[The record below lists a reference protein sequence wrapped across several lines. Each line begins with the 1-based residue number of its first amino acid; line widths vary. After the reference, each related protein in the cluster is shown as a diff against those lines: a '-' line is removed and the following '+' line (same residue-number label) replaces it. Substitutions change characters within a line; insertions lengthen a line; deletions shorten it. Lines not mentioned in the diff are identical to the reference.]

1 MRRRI
6 AILFEKGRIDLVE
19 EEIPS
24 LGEKDVLVKVKAC
37 GICTGDIYG
46 FSGYPVW
53 FKLPSPLGHEPAGE
67 VVEVGAG
74 VTRFSKG
81 DRVTALGGPG
91 FSDFVLVNESLVEK
105 IPDNIPFEHA
115 IGEPLACVVNAVRLA
130 HPKFGDD
137 VAVVG
142 TGFMGLLLVQALS
155 RLGLRNLAGVDVNN
169 ERLRLAEHYG
179 VNIALN
185 PSERDVAEETLAITG
200 GKGFD
205 IVIEATGNPGGV
217 GLATRLVK
225 QKGRLAI
232 FSYHPNPVSV
242 DLREWDSKGL
252 EVIMTS
258 PARAEDMRE
267 NFKIAVRMLSRGVFN
282 LEKLVTHKWSLN
294 DIQKAFEY
302 ASKKPVDYIKG
313 VIVP

>member
-1 MRRRI
+1 MRRRV
-6 AILFEKGRIDLVE
+6 AILVEKGRIELVE
-19 EEIPS
+19 EEIPR

-37 GICTGDIYG
+37 GICTGDLYG

-53 FKLPSPLGHEPAGE
+53 FKPPSPLGHEPAGE
-67 VVEVGAG
+67 VVEVGAK

-91 FSDFVLVNESLVEK
+91 FSDFVLVDESQVEK
-105 IPDNIPFEHA
+105 IPKDTPFEYA
-115 IGEPLACVVNAVRLA
+115 IGEPLACVVNAVRLVN
-130 HPKFGDD
+130 PRLGDN

-155 RLGLRNLAGVDVNN
+155 RLGLKNLVGVDVNN
-169 ERLRLAEHYG
+169 ERLRLAENYG

-185 PSERDVAEETLAITG
+185 PKERNVVEETLAITE

-205 IVIEATGNPGGV
+205 TVIEATGNPAGV
-217 GLATRLVK
+217 GLATRLVR

-258 PARAEDMRE
+258 PARAEDMIE
-267 NFKIAVRMLSRGVFN
+267 NFKMAVRMLSRGVFN
-282 LEKLVTHKWSLN
+282 LDKLITHKWSLN
-294 DIQKAFEY
+294 DIQRAFEY
-302 ASKKPVDYIKG
+302 ASKKPLDYIKG

>member
-1 MRRRI
+1 MRRRV
-6 AILFEKGRIDLVE
+6 AILVEKGRIELVE
-19 EEIPS
+19 EEIPR
-24 LGEKDVLVKVKAC
+24 LGEEDVLVKVRAC
-37 GICTGDIYG
+37 GICTGDLYG

-67 VVEVGAG
+67 VVEAGAK
-74 VTRFSKG
+74 VARFSKG

-91 FSDFVLVNESLVEK
+91 FSDFVLVNESQVEK
-105 IPDNIPFEHA
+105 IPGNIRFEHA
-115 IGEPLACVVNAVRLA
+115 IGEPLACVVNAVRLVN
-130 HPKFGDD
+130 PRLGDN

-155 RLGLRNLAGVDVNN
+155 RLGLRRLAGVDVNN
-169 ERLRLAEHYG
+169 ERLRLAENYG
-179 VNIALN
+179 ANIVLN
-185 PSERDVAEETLAITG
+185 PGERDVVEETLAVTG
-200 GKGFD
+200 GEGFD
-205 IVIEATGNPGGV
+205 TVIEATGNPGGV
-217 GLATRLVK
+217 GLATRMVK
-225 QKGRLAI
+225 RRGRLAI

-258 PARAEDMRE
+258 PSRAEDMRE
-267 NFKIAVRMLSRGVFN
+267 NFKIAVEMLSRGVFN

-302 ASKKPVDYIKG
+302 ASKKPLDYIKG

>member
-1 MRRRI
+1 MRRKV
-6 AILFEKGRIDLVE
+6 AILVEKGRIELVE
-19 EEIPS
+19 EEIPR
-24 LGEKDVLVKVKAC
+24 LGEEDVLVKVRAC
-37 GICTGDIYG
+37 GICTGDLYG

-67 VVEVGAG
+67 IVEVGAK

-91 FSDFVLVNESLVEK
+91 FSDFVLVGESQVEK
-105 IPDNIPFEHA
+105 IPGSIRFEHA
-115 IGEPLACVVNAVRLA
+115 IGEPLACVVNAVRLVN
-130 HPKFGDD
+130 PRLGDN

-142 TGFMGLLLVQALS
+142 TGFMGLLLIQALS
-155 RLGLRNLAGVDVNN
+155 RLGLRSLAGVDVNN
-169 ERLRLAEHYG
+169 ERLRLAENYG
-179 VNIALN
+179 ANIVLN
-185 PSERDVAEETLAITG
+185 PGERDIVEETLAVTE

-205 IVIEATGNPGGV
+205 TVIEATGNPGGV
-217 GLATRLVK
+217 GLATRMVK
-225 QKGRLAI
+225 RRGRLAI
-232 FSYHPNPVSV
+232 FSYHPNPVSI

-258 PARAEDMRE
+258 PSRAEDMRE
-267 NFKIAVRMLSRGVFN
+267 NFKIAVEMLSRGVFN
-282 LEKLVTHKWSLN
+282 LERLITHKWSLN

-302 ASKKPVDYIKG
+302 ASKKPLDYIKG